1 MKNYIF
7 FITTITVF
15 FTNSCIS
22 QENPPLVSTPDQSKF
37 STKLIVDGIE
47 SPWGMDFISENDF
60 LVTEKKGVLYRVV
73 NGVKN
78 QISGLPRIYVRGQG
92 GLLDVAI
99 HPDFK
104 SNGII
109 YFTAAINVEGDS
121 GGNTGLYQAKLQGYD
136 LKKVKLLYKA
146 IPNTKKGQHFGSRIV
161 FDNDG
166 HLFFS
171 IGDRGNRDVNPQDLN
186 KDGGKIYRLKLDGTI
201 PKDNPFVNN
210 NGAIDAIYS
219 YGHRNPQGMIFHYKT
234 GELWDNRTAN
244 RYPKIQPDKS
254 CK

>member
-7 FITTITVF
+7 FIITITVF
-15 FTNSCIS
+15 FINSCIS

-60 LVTEKKGVLYRVV
+60 LVTEKKGILYRVV

-78 QISGLPRIYVRGQG
+78 QISGLPKIYVRGQG

-109 YFTAAINVEGDS
+109 YFTAAINVVGDS
-121 GGNTGLYQAKLQGYD
+121 GGNT
-136 LKKVKLLYKA
+136 
-146 IPNTKKGQHFGSRIV
+146 
-161 FDNDG
+161 
-166 HLFFS
+166 
-171 IGDRGNRDVNPQDLN
+171 
-186 KDGGKIYRLKLDGTI
+186 
-201 PKDNPFVNN
+201 
-210 NGAIDAIYS
+210 
-219 YGHRNPQGMIFHYKT
+219 
-234 GELWDNRTAN
+234 
-244 RYPKIQPDKS
+244 
-254 CK
+254 